1 MQIAEYKE
9 SRTKYRYV
17 RHHHIQYV
25 LVWGLLR
32 DYIRLETFSLGFFSW
47 PGIAVRGVRSG
58 KRHKQTLKTSAITVQ
73 HTVSRKEGKGHF
85 LSSFSLYE
93 FS

>member
-1 MQIAEYKE
+1 MLSTRRVEQ
-9 SRTKYRYV
+9 STGKYVIIMYSMFV
-17 RHHHIQYV
+17 V
-25 LVWGLLR
+25 CGLRR

-73 HTVSRKEGKGHF
+73 HTVSRKEGKDHF